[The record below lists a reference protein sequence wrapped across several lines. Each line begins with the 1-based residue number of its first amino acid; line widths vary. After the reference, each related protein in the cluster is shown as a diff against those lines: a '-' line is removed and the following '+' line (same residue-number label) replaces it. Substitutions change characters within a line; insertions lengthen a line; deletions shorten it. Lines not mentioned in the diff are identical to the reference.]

1 MQKDTF
7 EIWSPQLRNRRSVDV
22 YLPESYGAGRRRY
35 PVVYMQDGQNLQDP
49 AIAFAGNTWHL
60 EDGLLWLAGRGIE
73 PIVVGVHNTGVDRM
87 NEYSPFKDPHNGGGA
102 GARYARFLTET
113 VKARLDASYRTEPGR
128 ASTVIAG
135 SSMGG
140 LISLYAFFRHPE
152 VFGFAGV
159 LSPSLWLTEAATFAF
174 IRQAD
179 FSPGKL
185 YLDVGAREGERH
197 VANAQ
202 RLRDL
207 LEEKGYR
214 LGHDLM
220 WVEEEMGA
228 HHEAAWARR
237 FQDALPFLVP
247 GAAELAQ
254 SDLLARLAAKS
265 SLRPATITG
274 SDEHRGS
281 RLRAKPPTEE

>member
-7 EIWSPQLRNRRSVDV
+7 EIWSPQLRNRRNVDV

-87 NEYSPFKDPHNGGGA
+87 NEYSPFKDPHSGGGA

-140 LISLYAFFRHPE
+140 LISLYAFFRRPSP
-152 VFGFAGV
+152 FGGAAVISPSVWFAGRRI
-159 LSPSLWLTEAATFAF
+159 LAF
-174 IRQAD
+174 VQRSRRA
-179 FSPGKL
+179 GGRL
-185 YLDVGAREGERH
+185 YIDVGTSEGTGT
-197 VANAQ
+197 
-202 RLRDL
+202 LRD
-207 LEEKGYR
+207 
-214 LGHDLM
+214 
-220 WVEEEMGA
+220 
-228 HHEAAWARR
+228 ART
-237 FQDALPFLVP
+237 
-247 GAAELAQ
+247 
-254 SDLLARLAAKS
+254 LARVLRRKDFKED
-265 SLRPATITG
+265 SLRYQEFQG
-274 SDEHRGS
+274 HQHREADWAW
-281 RLRAKPPTEE
+281 RLPQALEFLLRQG